1 VRGETS
7 RVFASVVSGANRS
20 EGRDRASVKCL
31 GFCRILI
38 ARTAGRLQF
47 RLRRGSQSSL
57 HDDCFDESFVQI
69 FTSSTAI
76 DRVAET
82 PACNIL
88 TATTDFADTYLRD
101 MTIKQSIAPGLPIT
115 RLGWLLIQIC
125 PGATSE
131 TSKFSISF
139 VFPIRH
145 HLELHDLRKTGGW
158 IMRCLQPRVSFPG
171 FHMSY

>member
-1 VRGETS
+1 MRGETS

-31 GFCRILI
+31 GFCPILI

-88 TATTDFADTYLRD
+88 TATTDFRRHLPERHDDKTKHCPWIANHPPGWPVDTN
-101 MTIKQSIAPGLPIT
+101 LPERHI
-115 RLGWLLIQIC
+115 GDIQIFHLLC
-125 PGATSE
+125 
-131 TSKFSISF
+131 FSDKAPS
-139 VFPIRH
+139 
-145 HLELHDLRKTGGW
+145 
-158 IMRCLQPRVSFPG
+158 
-171 FHMSY
+171 